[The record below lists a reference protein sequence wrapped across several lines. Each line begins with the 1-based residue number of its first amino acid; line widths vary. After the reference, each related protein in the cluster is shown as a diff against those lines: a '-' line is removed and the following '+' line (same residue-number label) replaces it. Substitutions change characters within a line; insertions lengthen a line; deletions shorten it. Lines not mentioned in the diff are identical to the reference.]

1 MKWHEGHPEKFQ
13 KLLEIIKRLRS
24 PGDGCPWDLKQSSRD
39 IGRYLIEE
47 AYEALDAL
55 ESGSAEDLR
64 EELGDLLFQILFL
77 ARIEEEE
84 GRFDIGGVLQGI
96 AEKMI
101 RRHPHVF
108 GETTVSGA
116 EEVKANW
123 EKIKS
128 REKEGKAAGKSL
140 LDSVPRSM
148 PALPRAQKLA
158 SEAARVGFDWE
169 NIEGVLD
176 KLEEEIREF
185 RESLEEGKRGQAGAE
200 IGDILFAAANLARFY
215 GISAEQ
221 ALAGSNRKFERR
233 FRYIEEKLGEKG
245 RTPGDSS
252 LEEMDSL
259 WNEYKEQIEKG
270 DPS

>member
-1 MKWHEGHPEKFQ
+1 
-13 KLLEIIKRLRS
+13 
-24 PGDGCPWDLKQSSRD
+24 
-39 IGRYLIEE
+39 
-47 AYEALDAL
+47 
-55 ESGSAEDLR
+55 
-64 EELGDLLFQILFL
+64 
-77 ARIEEEE
+77 
-84 GRFDIGGVLQGI
+84 
-96 AEKMI
+96 MI

-158 SEAARVGFDWE
+158 SAAARVGFDWE

-176 KLEEEIREF
+176 KIEEEIREF
-185 RESLEEGKRGQAGAE
+185 RKSLEEGERGQAGAE

-233 FRYIEEKLGEKG
+233 FRYIEEKLGEQG
-245 RTPGDSS
+245 RTPGDAS

>member
-1 MKWHEGHPEKFQ
+1 MKKPDGHPEKFQ
-13 KLLEIIKRLRS
+13 KLLDIIKRLRS
-24 PGDGCPWDLKQSSRD
+24 PGDGCPWDLKQGSRD

-47 AYEALDAL
+47 AYEVLDAL

-108 GETTVSGA
+108 GEATVSGV

-123 EKIKS
+123 DKIKS

-140 LDSVPRSM
+140 LEGIPRSM

-158 SEAARVGFDWE
+158 SQAARVGFDWE
-169 NIEGVLD
+169 NIDGVLE

-185 RESLEEGKRGQAGAE
+185 RKSLEEGKRDEAGSE
-200 IGDILFAAANLARFY
+200 IGDILFAATNLARFY

-233 FRYIEEKLGEKG
+233 FRYIEEKLREQG
-245 RTPGDSS
+245 RAPGDAS
-252 LEEMDSL
+252 LEEMDAL
-259 WNEYKEQIEKG
+259 WNEYKELEEKG
-270 DPS
+270 DPA